1 MFCFVRLPSLH
12 WFGPVAVALMA
23 TILVSG
29 CSRAP
34 RKATTTLSSE
44 DRAVLTQYEAVRA
57 ALAHDDLRRARL
69 AGEKLLKAVEA
80 TGVSPAVAKTKLMA
94 KALAESFRIDV
105 SRSAFKEISTALIPL
120 CEGTEG
126 FYVVSSTL
134 VSDGNWIQ
142 TTTVID
148 NPYLGRA
155 MATHGEIKR

>member
-1 MFCFVRLPSLH
+1 MFRFIRLPSPH
-12 WFGPVAVALMA
+12 WFGLIALALAVLG
-23 TILVSG
+23 LFSG

-34 RKATTTLSSE
+34 RKAAATISAE
-44 DRAVLTQYEAVRA
+44 DRAVLAQYEAVRA
-57 ALAHDDLRRARL
+57 ALANDDLRRARL

-80 TGVSPAVAKTKLMA
+80 PGVSPAIAKTKATA
-94 KALAESFRIDV
+94 KTLAESFRIDL
-105 SRSAFKEISTALIPL
+105 SRGAFKEISTALIPV

-126 FYVVSSTL
+126 FFVVSSTL

-142 TTTVID
+142 RTTEID